1 MSEKQ
6 SKQNLADLMA
16 STPEGGS
23 VSQSTDK
30 LFLNGHIITMDEE
43 NPVVEAMAVKG
54 EKIRSVG
61 GTSALKE
68 AYPYADVV
76 DLEGKTV
83 MLGMLA
89 DFIVISHDVRT
100 VDPKQ
105 LLSIEVLQTYVGGR
119 LVYDSESDIDLRTAG
134 QASL

>member
-1 MSEKQ
+1 
-6 SKQNLADLMA
+6 MA
-16 STPEGGS
+16 YTPEGGS
-23 VSQSTDK
+23 VSQSTEK
-30 LFLNGHIITMDEE
+30 LFINGRIITMDEE

-83 MLGMLA
+83 MPGMLV

-100 VDPKQ
+100 AEPKQ
-105 LLSIEVLQTYVGGR
+105 LLSIKVLQTYAGGR
-119 LVYDSESDIDLRTAG
+119 LVYDSESEKRID
-134 QASL
+134 